1 MKSNAKNEDVRPA
14 AGWLRLL
21 NWLGVRKVLSRNWEN
36 RFPAVMVASVLLALS
51 VGYMGI
57 RQSHMIFVFGCA
69 LVSFLFLLL
78 LIQET

>member
-1 MKSNAKNEDVRPA
+1 MKSNAKHEDLHPT
-14 AGWLRLL
+14 AGWIRLI
-21 NWLGVRKVLSRNWEN
+21 NWLGVRKVLTRNWEN

-51 VGYMGI
+51 VGYIGI
-57 RQSHMIFVFGCA
+57 RQSHLIFVFGCA